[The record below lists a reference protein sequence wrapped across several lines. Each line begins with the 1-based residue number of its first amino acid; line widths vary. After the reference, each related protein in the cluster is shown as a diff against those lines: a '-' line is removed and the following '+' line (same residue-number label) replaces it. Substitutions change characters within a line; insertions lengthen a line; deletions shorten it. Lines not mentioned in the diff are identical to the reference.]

1 MNNTK
6 QVKGLQLLFLN
17 LTKGKTKGNK
27 NKSIK
32 NKSKINYPPDTEEVI
47 NIDSIVVP
55 DEFRHSYPSPK
66 KVIEYTKRFEQN
78 GMIDK
83 AITISK
89 EFLFGSEYYQLRDGY
104 IRLII
109 LRQNGINEVPV
120 RFEKWLHT

>member
-1 MNNTK
+1 MSNNTK
-6 QVKGLQLLFLN
+6 QVKGLHLFFLN
-17 LTKGKTKGNK
+17 LTKCNK
-27 NKSIK
+27 DKSIK

-47 NIDSIVVP
+47 NIEDIIVP

-66 KVIEYTKRFEQN
+66 KIIEYTKRFEQN
-78 GMIDK
+78 GMVDK

>member
-1 MNNTK
+1 MNNNTK
-6 QVKGLQLLFLN
+6 QVKGLSLLFLN
-17 LTKGKTKGNK
+17 LTKGNK

-78 GMIDK
+78 GMVDK
-83 AITISK
+83 AIVVRK
-89 EFLFGSEYYQLRDGY
+89 EIVFDKEKYILTDGY
-104 IRLII
+104 IRWLI
-109 LRQNGINEVPV
+109 LKQSGIDEVPV
-120 RFEKWLHT
+120 RFEK

>member
-1 MNNTK
+1 MSNNTK
-6 QVKGLQLLFLN
+6 QVKGLQLFFLN
-17 LTKGKTKGNK
+17 LTKGNK
-27 NKSIK
+27 DKSIK
-32 NKSKINYPPDTEEVI
+32 NKSKFNYPPDTEEVI

-66 KVIEYTKRFEQN
+66 KIIEYTKRFEQN

-89 EFLFGSEYYQLRDGY
+89 EFLFVSEYYQLRDGY

-120 RFEKWLHT
+120 RFEK